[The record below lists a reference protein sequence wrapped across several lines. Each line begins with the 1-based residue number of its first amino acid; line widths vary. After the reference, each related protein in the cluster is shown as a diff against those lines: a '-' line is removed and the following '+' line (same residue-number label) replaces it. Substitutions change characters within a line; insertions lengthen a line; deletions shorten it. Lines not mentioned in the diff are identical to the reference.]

1 MCAVWCVC
9 CVMCVV
15 CVCCVVCVLCDV
27 CGVWCACRVVCVPSC
42 WVTPACSPLDTW
54 YCLPQL
60 PQTSEVLC
68 AVPNCIS
75 ALCLN
80 EVIRRTVVS
89 TQPFDRLLKTLISP
103 EYHLTMKK
111 HNRGDRS
118 TVPNTIGV
126 CVDQL
131 LRHQTEL
138 RGCFMDALMRV
149 SGGRGGGVE
158 GGG

>member
-1 MCAVWCVC
+1 MLELAEPVLPVVWCC
-9 CVMCVV
+9 
-15 CVCCVVCVLCDV
+15 
-27 CGVWCACRVVCVPSC
+27 VCVPVCVGRPSRA
-42 WVTPACSPLDTW
+42 PCSPAW
-54 YCLPQL
+54 CCLPPQL

-80 EVIRRTVVS
+80 EVIRRTIVG

-138 RGCFMDALMRV
+138 RGCFMEALMRV
-149 SGGRGGGVE
+149 SGGSGVGRLEGVGWGDWRGKGEWREWG
-158 GGG
+158 

>member
-1 MCAVWCVC
+1 MWCS
-9 CVMCVV
+9 
-15 CVCCVVCVLCDV
+15 LS
-27 CGVWCACRVVCVPSC
+27 PSL
-42 WVTPACSPLDTW
+42 PSS
-54 YCLPQL
+54 PQL

-80 EVIRRTVVS
+80 EVIRRTIVG

-149 SGGRGGGVE
+149 SGGGMEGEWRGGCVVDGGGVGVE
-158 GGG
+158 AA

>member
-1 MCAVWCVC
+1 MWCS
-9 CVMCVV
+9 
-15 CVCCVVCVLCDV
+15 LS
-27 CGVWCACRVVCVPSC
+27 PSL
-42 WVTPACSPLDTW
+42 PSS
-54 YCLPQL
+54 PQL

-80 EVIRRTVVS
+80 EVIRRTIVG

-149 SGGRGGGVE
+149 REGAWRGSGEVGVWWMVEGWEWRRHRGSMEDGGVVE
-158 GGG
+158 G